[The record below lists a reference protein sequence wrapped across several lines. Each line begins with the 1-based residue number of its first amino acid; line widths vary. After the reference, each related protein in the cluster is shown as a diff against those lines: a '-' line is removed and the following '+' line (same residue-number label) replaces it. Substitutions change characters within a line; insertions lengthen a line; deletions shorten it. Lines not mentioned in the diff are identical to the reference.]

1 METITRNPSKKTNA
15 RKMAAKA
22 TTKAKAEAPVVDVPN
37 SQQKQ
42 INEYVKTNQQ
52 KIADYMT
59 QHFDEVGADEVAL
72 ITREAAEC
80 AILKRSPKKGSVWG
94 DDVTIIEDVIKHV
107 AGPTVAVVEPTEV
120 DHGEPPVGDDIE
132 SHHGDAPEEEDGE
145 QEESEP
151 VAESDEIE
159 DQEEEPTPKAL
170 ASEPSSPAK
179 KSKTKSKTKPV
190 KTASQKKATPT
201 KPKAVDTKK
210 AAKEKPASTAPKSDR
225 TPSVSADQI
234 KKLKGKEQWFA
245 AARLLKSQKKLWI
258 QTQDIPEVIGHIY
271 DVAQG
276 KAKLK
281 EEGFD
286 GKGEKVYR
294 KNRILGF
301 KETIEGFLKGLK

>member
-1 METITRNPSKKTNA
+1 METITRNPSKKSNA
-15 RKMAAKA
+15 RKMAAKT

-107 AGPTVAVVEPTEV
+107 SGPTVATVEPEEEI
-120 DHGEPPVGDDIE
+120 EPPVEDVE
-132 SHHGDAPEEEDGE
+132 PEEEDGE

-151 VAESDEIE
+151 VAESGEVE
-159 DQEEEPTPKAL
+159 DQEEEPTPKTL

-179 KSKTKSKTKPV
+179 KSKTKSKAKPM
-190 KTASQKKATPT
+190 KAAAQKKATAT
-201 KPKAVDTKK
+201 KPKAVESKK
-210 AAKEKPASTAPKSDR
+210 AAKEKPASKAEKTDR
-225 TPSVSADQI
+225 TPAVSADQI

-245 AARLLKSQKKLWI
+245 TARLLKSQKKIWI

>member
-1 METITRNPSKKTNA
+1 MTLNHIMAMRRRKRMGSKKKANPLPRATRSKIK
-15 RKMAAKA
+15 RKNQLRKLLQVSQ
-22 TTKAKAEAPVVDVPN
+22 VVP
-37 SQQKQ
+37 
-42 INEYVKTNQQ
+42 
-52 KIADYMT
+52 
-59 QHFDEVGADEVAL
+59 
-72 ITREAAEC
+72 R
-80 AILKRSPKKGSVWG
+80 R
-94 DDVTIIEDVIKHV
+94 
-107 AGPTVAVVEPTEV
+107 
-120 DHGEPPVGDDIE
+120 
-132 SHHGDAPEEEDGE
+132 
-145 QEESEP
+145 
-151 VAESDEIE
+151 
-159 DQEEEPTPKAL
+159 
-170 ASEPSSPAK
+170 
-179 KSKTKSKTKPV
+179 
-190 KTASQKKATPT
+190 
-201 KPKAVDTKK
+201 
-210 AAKEKPASTAPKSDR
+210 KEKPASTAPKSDR